1 VKHTA
6 KGTGRVGSGIS
17 RDIDAV
23 LFDFGGV
30 LADGP
35 FDAFARY
42 EKEHG
47 LPDGFVRRLNAT
59 DHHTN
64 AWARL
69 ERGEIG
75 LDVFYEEFE
84 EEARRAGGSVDARA
98 LIACLGGELRPAML
112 QAVRRCREHFRTG
125 LLTNNFVQVEG
136 EGALGGVLEL
146 FDTIVESAVVGVR
159 KPDPR
164 FYLIACERLG
174 VEPGR
179 SVFLDDL
186 GINLKPAREL
196 GMRTIKVT
204 DPDKALTELEEVL
217 GLALR

>member
-1 VKHTA
+1 
-6 KGTGRVGSGIS
+6 VGNVVNGIS
-17 RDIDAV
+17 PDIDAV

-35 FDAFARY
+35 FEAFARY

-69 ERGEIG
+69 ERGEVG
-75 LDVFYEEFE
+75 LDEFYEQFE
-84 EEARRAGGSVDARA
+84 DEARRAGGIIDARA

-112 QAVRRCREHFRTG
+112 EAVARCRVHFRTG
-125 LLTNNFVQVEG
+125 LLTNNFVRVEG
-136 EGALGGVLEL
+136 EGSLGWVLEM
-146 FDTIVESAVVGVR
+146 FDIVVESSVVGVR

-164 FYLIACERLG
+164 FYLIACERLA

-204 DPDKALTELEEVL
+204 DPDEALTELEGIL

>member
-1 VKHTA
+1 MKHTA

-146 FDTIVESAVVGVR
+146 FDTIVESSVVGVR

-164 FYLIACERLG
+164 FYVIACERLG

-204 DPDKALTELEEVL
+204 VPDDALTELEEVL